1 MAKKRK
7 QPQPDEPR
15 PPTRREAEIA
25 KANADARKAEADA
38 AARAA
43 EAEARKAAAEAEAAR
58 AKAEADAKAAEAA
71 ERKAKIDAEAA
82 DRAAKIKRE
91 ADARWVTL
99 PLSAAAPFGGMWAGH
114 WQASRIEQRHAAHL
128 TEAGPRLKAL
138 ADEVKGAL
146 KGVSTVEG
154 KLPSQVLSK
163 LGSVVTAADRLGLTR
178 IRGPVTGTAVLWAGA
193 LLGEGAVSRFVLAD
207 KYDDPILREG
217 FRSLGTAS
225 AFAATSLVAE
235 RLLHNATMTN
245 LPAARDLALVE
256 HARTLVS
263 EAKLARSSVS
273 TAGKI
278 ARVAG
283 VAGRVV
289 SRAFLPLALASSAY
303 DAYKG
308 YQQGGVKG
316 ALLNTVTFGF
326 YSDVASA
333 GEARSHAHPPVSGGY
348 GTPTTAQGSHALV
361 APASVSGPHVAPV
374 QGAYLNDAARRRDV
388 GPAAPVA
395 PAQVAPA
402 VTAVRA
408 MRPASE
414 GPEPHVSDQFKIV
427 NGRQVL
433 NPWYTSRERMKVF
446 GRTPIN

>member
-1 MAKKRK
+1 MATKKR
-7 QPQPDEPR
+7 QQQPDEPR

-25 KANADARKAEADA
+25 KANADARRAEADA

-82 DRAAKIKRE
+82 DRDAKIKRE
-91 ADARWVTL
+91 ADARPVTL
-99 PLSAAAPFGGMWAGH
+99 VMSAAAPFAGMLAGH
-114 WQASRIEQRHAAHL
+114 KLASHIEKRHAARL
-128 TEAGPRLKAL
+128 AKVGPELEAL
-138 ADEVKGAL
+138 AGEVGRAL
-146 KGVSTVEG
+146 KGKSGING
-154 KLPSQVLSK
+154 KLPNSVITK

-178 IRGPVTGTAVLWAGA
+178 IRGPVTVAA
-193 LLGEGAVSRFVLAD
+193 LFYGGVFLGEGAVSRFVLAD
-207 KYDDPILREG
+207 NYDDPIMKEG
-217 FRSLGTAS
+217 FRSLGTTS

-235 RLLHNATMTN
+235 RMLHNATMTE
-245 LPAARDLALVE
+245 LPSAKDLAMVE
-256 HARTLVS
+256 QARALSSGAKVAKSAVS
-263 EAKLARSSVS
+263 S
-273 TAGKI
+273 AGKI

-283 VAGRVV
+283 IAGRVA
-289 SRAFLPLALASSAY
+289 SRALLPLALVASGF

-308 YQQGGVKG
+308 YQIGGLKG
-316 ALLNTVTFGF
+316 ALLNTLTMGA
-326 YSDVASA
+326 YSAVATA
-333 GEARSHAHPPVSGGY
+333 GEAQSNAGPPVSGGY

-361 APASVSGPHVAPV
+361 APASVAGPQVAPV
-374 QGAYLNDAARRRDV
+374 QGAYLNDSARRRDV
-388 GPAAPVA
+388 
-395 PAQVAPA
+395 AQVAPA
-402 VTAVRA
+402 HVAPVATAVRTI
-408 MRPASE
+408 RPASE